1 MLMRDQVTQV
11 QAMIDGAISNL
22 TLDLADKI
30 AGIEIKMKELD
41 KKTQAKP
48 PVKREVKKDV

>member
-1 MLMRDQVTQV
+1 MLMRDQAAQV
-11 QAMIDGAISNL
+11 QAMIDGAISKL